1 MRDGR
6 YYHRASL
13 CFIKEHGPDA
23 FTELSCSD
31 FGLDIVVLSCTL
43 RKKCHSLGSD
53 ILVDSLLLVVE
64 YESYGVDGRYAGE
77 FACSIVYR
85 DADADAAVLT
95 KMSSV

>member
-13 CFIKEHGPDA
+13 CLIKEHSPDA

-43 RKKCHSLGSD
+43 RKKCHSLGAD

-64 YESYGVDGRYAGE
+64 YESYGVDGRYA
-77 FACSIVYR
+77 CQLTRSVVYR
-85 DADADAAVLT
+85 DTDTYAAVFA
-95 KMSSV
+95 